1 VTMQRL
7 DYEPQLSITA
17 DEISSIDPFLLD
29 VEMKLEEAAEA
40 IVKTEPEDFPIET
53 FVPETWLFSSA
64 PKVENMKD
72 EEAPV
77 KQRKKQKKTKF
88 AKTPSGAAKIQNT
101 FKPKVFNRAEYEKKV
116 LRGCKVTSCDF
127 MIHPKLV
134 KDHNKIFHP
143 KKVKDQPEPKIPEA
157 SPNRELCPYCGKT
170 ILTSSAHVH
179 VRSDLVCLGNP
190 LYYSFTAIQTLQ

>member
-1 VTMQRL
+1 MQRL

-29 VEMKLEEAAEA
+29 VEMKLEEATEA
-40 IVKTEPEDFPIET
+40 VVKTEPEDFPIET
-53 FVPETWLFSSA
+53 FVPETWLLSS
-64 PKVENMKD
+64 KVENMKD

-77 KQRKKQKKTKF
+77 KQHKKQKKTKF
-88 AKTPSGAAKIQNT
+88 TFNLSSGAAKIQNT

-134 KDHNKIFHP
+134 NDHNKIFHP

-157 SPNRELCPYCGKT
+157 LPDKELCPYCGKT
-170 ILTSSAHVH
+170 ILAPNSSIH
-179 VRSDLVCLGNP
+179 VRSVKC
-190 LYYSFTAIQTLQ
+190 FERKIH